1 MKIDNGQYIS
11 ERRRKRTFTP
21 AIYML
26 AELTL
31 VWLILSLFNASFQ
44 VQTWDIISRII
55 LLCAFLYSGYKT
67 YLVYVRQKNY
77 LPA

>member
-1 MKIDNGQYIS
+1 MKINKGQYIS

-31 VWLILSLFNASFQ
+31 VWLILSIFNVSFQ
-44 VQTWDIISRII
+44 VQTWNLISHII
-55 LLCAFLYSGYKT
+55 LSCTVIYSGYKT
-67 YLVYVRQKNY
+67 YLVYDRQKNY